1 MRTRHLCHIPIA
13 SLEAATA
20 LQREITGRTDD
31 SPVFR
36 MEQARGTSRA
46 AAWLFA
52 HVWLYTE
59 NQTLEFVR
67 RLPEVGGQSR
77 QTYPELMDIQ
87 PELDKLG
94 DIRRPD
100 LELITIA
107 KLREFAESER
117 VDLTG
122 LTKKSDIIDA
132 FENPDRRL
140 P

>member
-1 MRTRHLCHIPIA
+1 
-13 SLEAATA
+13 
-20 LQREITGRTDD
+20 
-31 SPVFR
+31 
-36 MEQARGTSRA
+36 
-46 AAWLFA
+46 
-52 HVWLYTE
+52 
-59 NQTLEFVR
+59 
-67 RLPEVGGQSR
+67 
-77 QTYPELMDIQ
+77 MDIQ

-100 LELITIA
+100 LELLTIA
-107 KLREFAESER
+107 KLREFAELDR